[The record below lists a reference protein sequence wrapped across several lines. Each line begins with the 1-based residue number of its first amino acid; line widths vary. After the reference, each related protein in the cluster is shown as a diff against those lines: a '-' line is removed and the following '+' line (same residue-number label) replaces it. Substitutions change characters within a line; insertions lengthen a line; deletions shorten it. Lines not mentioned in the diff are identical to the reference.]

1 MAGIAQRAVRAGGS
15 LTLDA
20 RRIDY
25 GPMASRRSANRE
37 PPPGRRAR
45 WLARQAAFSSLLV
58 VAACIGALAVLLVD
72 RSLEDDGP
80 APPAPASPATATE
93 VEGSP
98 EATSPATPGS
108 AETPTTAATT
118 SPTAMPAKVL
128 YSGSLPEALAEAG
141 PELVEVAT
149 DLAFPSGEGEV
160 YRVATR
166 WYVPVAAMG
175 AGVDTLSQT
184 QVEALVRGAIRDWSE
199 VGGIPGPVRA
209 FAFAGNKGMDFWP
222 AAPERTFATYRELLA
237 AMTMESGAWAF
248 VPIDEVGPT
257 VTAIAV
263 NGVDLVRGKG
273 DPRDWPYTE
282 GVTMVAL
289 TEEGRAT
296 AEALVAEHSAPL
308 PEAVTVIATGDILQS
323 RCSLTRIRATGDWGA
338 ALRGPVGEYLAS
350 ADLTLGSIDGSIQDI
365 AEPLGCFPHVNLS
378 SPPEVMEALTL
389 SGFDEV
395 TVATNHVFDC
405 GAVPCGADAFLRT
418 IELLEEAGI
427 AVVGGGNNLEE
438 ALAPAILTVGETTF
452 GVLGFDDV
460 AAYFLEAGQN
470 RPGTAPLDDS
480 YAEENAAGEPS
491 FFRPASELGLERFRA
506 AIRALAEDVDVVVV
520 QVQTGTEDTHDP
532 SPRSI
537 KALRAAV
544 EEGATLV
551 VGNQAHH
558 VQAIEAGREA
568 FIAYALGNFIYDQ
581 TRLEGHTQGYLLE
594 ATFWGARL
602 VNLRLV
608 PYVIED
614 LYRPVFAEGAV
625 RAKILNDVFE
635 ASSRL
640 AAR

>member
-1 MAGIAQRAVRAGGS
+1 MASGRAGNGN
-15 LTLDA
+15 
-20 RRIDY
+20 
-25 GPMASRRSANRE
+25 GE
-37 PPPGRRAR
+37 PPAGRRAL
-45 WLARQAAFSSLLV
+45 LAKRAAFTSLLIL
-58 VAACIGALAVLLVD
+58 AAALGALVVLLLD
-72 RSLEDDGP
+72 RSMNGDEAGP
-80 APPAPASPATATE
+80 LPAASPATGSEA
-93 VEGSP
+93 EGSP
-98 EATSPATPGS
+98 PATSPAPAVS
-108 AETPTTAATT
+108 ADTPTTTATAT
-118 SPTAMPAKVL
+118 PATMPPKVL
-128 YSGSLPEALAEAG
+128 YSGDLPEELAGAG
-141 PELVEVAT
+141 LEPAEDAT
-149 DLAFPSGEGEV
+149 DLAFLPGGGQV
-160 YRVATR
+160 YRIASR
-166 WYVPVAAMG
+166 WYVPVVAVG
-175 AGVDTLSQT
+175 TGVDALSLT
-184 QVEALVRGAIRDWSE
+184 HMEDLVRGAIGDWSE
-199 VGGIPGPVRA
+199 VGGIAGPVQA
-209 FAFAGNKGMDFWP
+209 FAVAGNEGMAFAP
-222 AAPERTFATYRELLA
+222 VAPERTFATYEALLA
-237 AMTMESGAWAF
+237 AMRMESGAWAF
-248 VPIDEVGPT
+248 VPIEEVVPT

-263 NGVDLVRGKG
+263 SGIDLVRGKG
-273 DPRDWPYTE
+273 DARDWPYVE
-282 GVTMVAL
+282 GVTVIAL
-289 TEEGRAT
+289 TEEGRAR

-323 RCSLTRIRATGDWGA
+323 RCSLARIRATGDWGA

-350 ADLTLGSIDGSIQDI
+350 ADLTLGSVDGSIQDI

-378 SPPEVMEALTL
+378 SPPEVIEALTL

-405 GAVPCGADAFLRT
+405 GAVPCGADALLRT

-427 AVVGGGNNLEE
+427 AVVGGGENLEE

-460 AAYFLEAGQN
+460 AAYLLEAGEN

-491 FFRPASELGLERFRA
+491 FFRPASELGLERFRGS
-506 AIRALAEDVDVVVV
+506 IRALAAEVDVVVV

-551 VGNQAHH
+551 VGNQAHF
-558 VQAIEAGREA
+558 VQAIETGAEA

-581 TRLEGHTQGYLLE
+581 TRLEGHMQGYLLE

-602 VNLRLV
+602 VNVRLV

-614 LYRPVFAEGAV
+614 MYRPVFAEGAV
-625 RAKILNDVFE
+625 RAKILNDVFQ
-635 ASSRL
+635 ASLRV

>member
-1 MAGIAQRAVRAGGS
+1 MASGRAGNGN
-15 LTLDA
+15 
-20 RRIDY
+20 
-25 GPMASRRSANRE
+25 GE
-37 PPPGRRAR
+37 PPAGRRAL
-45 WLARQAAFSSLLV
+45 LAKRAAFTSLLIL
-58 VAACIGALAVLLVD
+58 AAALGALVVLLLD
-72 RSLEDDGP
+72 RSMNGDEPGALP
-80 APPAPASPATATE
+80 AASPATASE
-93 VEGSP
+93 AEGSP
-98 EATSPATPGS
+98 AATSPAPAVS
-108 AETPTTAATT
+108 ADTPTTTATAAPTT
-118 SPTAMPAKVL
+118 MAPKVL
-128 YSGSLPEALAEAG
+128 YSGDLPEELAGAG
-141 PELVEVAT
+141 LEPAEDAT
-149 DLAFPSGEGEV
+149 DLAFLPGGGQV
-160 YRVATR
+160 YRIASH
-166 WYVPVAAMG
+166 WYVPVVAMG
-175 AGVDTLSQT
+175 TGVDALSLT
-184 QVEALVRGAIRDWSE
+184 HMEDLVRGAIGDWSE
-199 VGGIPGPVRA
+199 VGGIAGPVQA
-209 FAFAGNKGMDFWP
+209 FAVAGNEGMAFAP
-222 AAPERTFATYRELLA
+222 VAPERTFATYEALLA
-237 AMTMESGAWAF
+237 AMRMESGAWAF
-248 VPIDEVGPT
+248 VPIEEVVPT

-263 NGVDLVRGKG
+263 SGIDLVRGKG
-273 DPRDWPYTE
+273 DARDWPYVE
-282 GVTMVAL
+282 GVTVIAL
-289 TEEGRAT
+289 TEEGRAR

-323 RCSLTRIRATGDWGA
+323 RCSLARIRATGDWGA

-350 ADLTLGSIDGSIQDI
+350 ADLTLGSVDGSIQDI

-378 SPPEVMEALTL
+378 SPPEVIEALTL

-405 GAVPCGADAFLRT
+405 GAVPCGADALLRT

-427 AVVGGGNNLEE
+427 AVVGGGENLEE

-460 AAYFLEAGQN
+460 AAYLLEAGEN

-491 FFRPASELGLERFRA
+491 FFRPAAELGLERFRGS
-506 AIRALAEDVDVVVV
+506 IRALAAEVDVVVV

-551 VGNQAHH
+551 VGNQAHF
-558 VQAIEAGREA
+558 VQAIETGAEA

-581 TRLEGHTQGYLLE
+581 TRLEGHMQGYLLE

-602 VNLRLV
+602 VNVRLV

-614 LYRPVFAEGAV
+614 MYRPVFAEGAV
-625 RAKILNDVFE
+625 RAKILNDVFQ
-635 ASSRL
+635 ASLRV

>member
-1 MAGIAQRAVRAGGS
+1 
-15 LTLDA
+15 
-20 RRIDY
+20 
-25 GPMASRRSANRE
+25 MASRRSANGNGE

-45 WLARQAAFSSLLV
+45 LAKRAAFTSLLIL
-58 VAACIGALAVLLVD
+58 AAALGALVVLVLD
-72 RSLEDDGP
+72 RSMNGDEP
-80 APPAPASPATATE
+80 APLPAASPATDAE

-98 EATSPATPGS
+98 PATAPS
-108 AETPTTAATT
+108 TPDSTDTPTTTATAAPTT
-118 SPTAMPAKVL
+118 MAPKVL
-128 YSGSLPEALAEAG
+128 YSGDLPEELAEAG
-141 PELVEVAT
+141 LEPAGEAT
-149 DLAFPSGEGEV
+149 DLAFLPGGGQV
-160 YRVATR
+160 YRIASR
-166 WYVPVAAMG
+166 WYVPVVAMG
-175 AGVDTLSQT
+175 AGVDALSLT
-184 QVEALVRGAIRDWSE
+184 QMEDLVRGAIGDWSE
-199 VGGIPGPVRA
+199 VGGIAGPVRA
-209 FAFAGNKGMDFWP
+209 YAVAGDEGMDFAP
-222 AAPERTFATYRELLA
+222 VAPERTFATYDALLA

-248 VPIDEVGPT
+248 VPIEDVVPT

-263 NGVDLVRGKG
+263 SNIDLVRGKG
-273 DPRDWPYTE
+273 DPADWPYVE

-289 TEEGRAT
+289 TAEGRAT

-323 RCSLTRIRATGDWGA
+323 RCSLARIRATGDWGA

-365 AEPLGCFPHVNLS
+365 SEPFGCFPHVNLS
-378 SPPEVMEALTL
+378 SPPEVIEALTL

-405 GAVPCGADAFLRT
+405 GEALCGAQAMLRT

-427 AVVGGGNNLEE
+427 AVVGGGENLEE
-438 ALAPAILTVGETTF
+438 ALAPAILTAGETTF
-452 GVLGFDDV
+452 GILGFDDV
-460 AAYFLEAGQN
+460 AAYLLEAGES

-491 FFRPASELGLERFRA
+491 FFRPASELGLERFRER
-506 AIRALAEDVDVVVV
+506 IRALAAEVDVVVV

-558 VQAIEAGREA
+558 VQAIEAGAEA
-568 FIAYALGNFIYDQ
+568 FIAYALGNFIFDQ
-581 TRLEGHTQGYLLE
+581 IRLEGHMQGYLLE
-594 ATFWGARL
+594 ATYWGARL

-614 LYRPVFAEGAV
+614 RYRPVFATGAV
-625 RAKILNDVFE
+625 RAKILSDVFE
-635 ASSRL
+635 ASTRL
-640 AAR
+640 AEGR